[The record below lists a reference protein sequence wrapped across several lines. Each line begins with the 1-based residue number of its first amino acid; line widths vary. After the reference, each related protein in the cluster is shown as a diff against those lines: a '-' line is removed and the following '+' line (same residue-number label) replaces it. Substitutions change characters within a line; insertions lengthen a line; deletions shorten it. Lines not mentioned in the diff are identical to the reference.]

1 MPLII
6 CKYMQ
11 KSQRMGLPG
20 KCAQGKNCKEKGE
33 IKLSKRG
40 GFVIKLFPPKV
51 LQLSNRKMGAS
62 ETKLFKKRCFSNQA
76 IKKEVLAIKLSK
88 ISLAIQLHVCRYL
101 NQKPKNTLKKK
112 YFIFI
117 FKLLFCF
124 ASYGHYGLRA
134 NVRPLMLCFF

>member
-1 MPLII
+1 
-6 CKYMQ
+6 
-11 KSQRMGLPG
+11 MGLPC

-51 LQLSNRKMGAS
+51 LPLSNRKMCAS

-101 NQKPKNTLKKK
+101 NQKTKNTLKKLF
-112 YFIFI
+112 YF
-117 FKLLFCF
+117 
-124 ASYGHYGLRA
+124 
-134 NVRPLMLCFF
+134 